1 MGPTEAR
8 IRTPDQRLRVFVSS
22 TLKEL
27 SPERRSARTAIE
39 RLQLAPVMF
48 ELGARPHPPREL
60 YRAYLAQSDV
70 FVGLYWERYGWVAPE
85 EEVSG
90 LEDEYL
96 LAPWSMPKLMYIKQ
110 PAPAREPRLDALLDR
125 VRDDDTASFKYF
137 SDSRELGRLLTA
149 DLATL
154 LAERFDQSR
163 AMSAAP
169 SATPSPGGAR
179 GTPGSPGSLGSPD
192 APEAAPTETSG
203 EPGRVAPD
211 APASVATTPPAR
223 SVPLPA
229 PVTALIGRSREVDD
243 TVAIL
248 RRPGAR
254 LVTLTGPGGIGKSR
268 LAIEVAARLA
278 PDFADGTAFIDLSA
292 VHDSALVP
300 LAIAQSLGVRDTGDA
315 PLLDK
320 VETALRERRILLVL
334 DNFEQVLDAAT
345 LLAGL
350 LVAAPGVVALVTSRS
365 LLRISAENSYE
376 VGPLGLPDWE
386 RHPSLGEVIDCASV
400 TLFVE
405 RVHAVKPDFEIDAG
419 NVEAVA
425 RICDALDGVPLALE
439 LAAARMRVLTPAD
452 MLARLDRRLPLLV
465 GGARDLPAR
474 QQTLRSTIEWSTQL
488 LGDPEKAL
496 LARLGVF
503 EGGFSLEAAEA
514 VSGASDSLPVLP
526 DTLSLLGLLVDTS
539 LVSQHDRGARSRFS
553 MLSTVREYALEQLAA
568 QADSALDVLLE
579 RHANFYIA
587 LGVESELALEGPEQR
602 DWMARLTDD
611 RDNLRATARHL
622 LDAGEFDRC
631 ADFAWTLYVYWWVGG
646 HLGEVR
652 AWMDELLDA
661 SEGRPSPRARA
672 RAIALYFTRAITFWQ
687 DPDGR
692 VVQGLSESAEL
703 FRQEGEPAGEA
714 LALVSLALA
723 VLATATPDPARAD
736 EALETSLGLFRDSGD
751 QWGEAMA
758 LVSLGRVALLQQKTH
773 AALNRFEESLAV
785 ARRQGDELGET
796 IALHHLGW
804 ARLLLGDLPAAAQDF
819 GLSLESSARLGH
831 DEGIAYGLEGLIA
844 LAALA
849 GDAARAGRL
858 EGAASLLRERS
869 GLYNAPAFSF
879 HAPLVAQ
886 LRDSAPEAAQ
896 VYETARR
903 GGREQSTNDVVEYA
917 LAGVPS
923 RDAAP
928 APGAPSADAGVPAV
942 DGRTPVDPRAGA
954 GAGAGADAARP
965 STPEAGAR

>member
-27 SPERRSARTAIE
+27 APERRSARTAIE

-110 PAPAREPRLDALLDR
+110 PAPAREARLDTLLDR

-163 AMSAAP
+163 GMSAVSPVPADLAP
-169 SATPSPGGAR
+169 GASDTAGAKATSAPP
-179 GTPGSPGSLGSPD
+179 
-192 APEAAPTETSG
+192 
-203 EPGRVAPD
+203 
-211 APASVATTPPAR
+211 APADEAPAAFSPTPPAR

-229 PVTALIGRSREVDD
+229 QVTALIGRAREVDD
-243 TVAIL
+243 VSAML
-248 RRPGAR
+248 RRPGTR
-254 LVTLTGPGGIGKSR
+254 LITLTGPGGIGKSR
-268 LAIEVAARLA
+268 LAIEVAERLA
-278 PDFADGTAFIDLSA
+278 PDFADGAAFIDLSA
-292 VHDSALVP
+292 VHDPALVP
-300 LAIAQSLGVRDTGDA
+300 LAIAQSIGVRDTGDA
-315 PLLDK
+315 PLLEK

-345 LLAGL
+345 LLAAL
-350 LVAAPGVVALVTSRS
+350 LAMAPGVVAVVTSRS
-365 LLRISAENSYE
+365 LLHISAEKSYE

-386 RHPSLGEVIDCASV
+386 RHPSLGEVTGCASV
-400 TLFVE
+400 SLFVE
-405 RVHAVKPDFEIDAG
+405 RVHAVKPDFEIDAD

-439 LAAARMRVLTPAD
+439 LAAARMRVLTPTD

-488 LGDPEKAL
+488 LGDSEKAL

-514 VSGASDSLPVLP
+514 VSGASGPLPALP
-526 DTLSLLGLLVDTS
+526 DTLSLVGLLVDAS
-539 LVSQHDRGARSRFS
+539 LVSQHDRGTRSRFS
-553 MLSTVREYALEQLAA
+553 MLATVREYALEQLGA
-568 QADSALDVLLE
+568 QPDDALDILLE
-579 RHANFYIA
+579 RHAEFYIA
-587 LGVESELALEGPEQR
+587 LGRESEFALEGPEQR

-622 LDAGEFDRC
+622 LDTGELDRC

-652 AWMDELLDA
+652 GWMQELLDA

-672 RAIALYFTRAITFWQ
+672 IALYFTQAITFWQ

-692 VVQGLSESAEL
+692 VAQGLTESAEL
-703 FRQEGEPAGEA
+703 FRQEGEPSGEA

-723 VLATATPDPARAD
+723 VLANETPDPARAD
-736 EALETSLGLFRDSGD
+736 DALETSLGLFRDSGD

-773 AALNRFEESLAV
+773 AALNRFEESLML
-785 ARRQGDELGET
+785 ARKQGDQLGET

-804 ARLLLGDLPAAAQDF
+804 ARLLLGDVPAAGQDF
-819 GLSLESSARLGH
+819 GLSLESSARMGH
-831 DEGIAYGLEGLIA
+831 DEGIAYGLEGLVA
-844 LAALA
+844 LAAMA
-849 GDAARAGRL
+849 GDADRAGRL
-858 EGAASLLRERS
+858 EGAATVLRERS
-869 GLYNAPAFSF
+869 GIYNAPAFTF

-886 LRDSAPEAAQ
+886 LRASSPEAARAYDRAQ
-896 VYETARR
+896 RA
-903 GGREQSTNDVVEYA
+903 GREEPTDAVVGYA

-923 RDAAP
+923 GEADARAAAP
-928 APGAPSADAGVPAV
+928 PPAATPPPLSEKDA
-942 DGRTPVDPRAGA
+942 
-954 GAGAGADAARP
+954 
-965 STPEAGAR
+965 

>member
-27 SPERRSARTAIE
+27 APERRSARTAIE

-85 EEVSG
+85 EDVSG

-96 LAPWSMPKLMYIKQ
+96 LTPWSMPKLMYIKQ
-110 PAPAREPRLDALLDR
+110 PAPAREARLDTLLDR

-137 SDSRELGRLLTA
+137 SDPRELGRLLTA

-163 AMSAAP
+163 GMSA
-169 SATPSPGGAR
+169 SATPFPAGAPGM
-179 GTPGSPGSLGSPD
+179 PGSAGSRGATAAGATD
-192 APEAAPTETSG
+192 AAGDPE
-203 EPGRVAPD
+203 
-211 APASVATTPPAR
+211 APASPTSADTPPAR
-223 SVPLPA
+223 SVPLPT
-229 PVTALIGRSREVDD
+229 PVTPLIGRSREVGDIAA
-243 TVAIL
+243 TL

-278 PDFADGTAFIDLSA
+278 PDFADGTAFVDLSA
-292 VHDSALVP
+292 VHDPALVP

-345 LLAGL
+345 LLAEL
-350 LVAAPGVVALVTSRS
+350 LAAAPGVVAVVTSRS
-365 LLRISAENSYE
+365 LLHISAENSYE

-386 RHPSLGEVIDCASV
+386 RHPSLGEVTGCASV

-474 QQTLRSTIEWSTQL
+474 QQTLRRTIEWSTQL
-488 LGDPEKAL
+488 LGEPEKAL

-514 VSGASDSLPVLP
+514 VSSASEPLPALP
-526 DTLSLLGLLVDTS
+526 DTLSLLGLLVDAS

-568 QADSALDVLLE
+568 QTDGALDILLE
-579 RHANFYIA
+579 RHARFYVA
-587 LGVESELALEGPEQR
+587 LGLESEFALEGPEQR
-602 DWMARLTDD
+602 DWMARLIDD

-652 AWMDELLDA
+652 GWMQELLDA

-672 RAIALYFTRAITFWQ
+672 IALYFTQAITFWQ

-692 VVQGLSESAEL
+692 VAQGLSESVDL
-703 FRQEGEPAGEA
+703 FRQEGEPSGEA
-714 LALVSLALA
+714 LALISLALA
-723 VLATATPDPARAD
+723 VLASSTPDTARAD
-736 EALETSLGLFRDSGD
+736 DALETSLGLFRDSGD

-758 LVSLGRVALLQQKTH
+758 LVTLGRVALLQQKTH
-773 AALNRFEESLAV
+773 AALNRFEESLV
-785 ARRQGDELGET
+785 LARRQGDELGET

-819 GLSLESSARLGH
+819 GLSLESSVRLGH
-831 DEGIAYGLEGLIA
+831 DEGIAYGLEGLVA
-844 LAALA
+844 LAALG
-849 GDAARAGRL
+849 GDAERAGRL
-858 EGAASLLRERS
+858 EGAAAVLRERS

-886 LRDSAPEAAQ
+886 LRDSGAEAAGA
-896 VYETARR
+896 YEDARR
-903 GGREQSTNDVVEYA
+903 AGRIEPTDAVVGYA
-917 LAGVPS
+917 LAAVPS
-923 RDAAP
+923 R
-928 APGAPSADAGVPAV
+928 
-942 DGRTPVDPRAGA
+942 
-954 GAGAGADAARP
+954 AGADPAHP
-965 STPEAGAR
+965 PTPESGH